1 MLHRRVPVSLFTVL
15 LAILALAAS
24 MLIAGCKES
33 GTRLTVGGQE
43 AADLAAEDETAAPAQ
58 GTATAA
64 AGQAAGA
71 AAGGGRGGRMAGGG
85 IGGGMRGGGM
95 RGGMRGGGMRGGGA
109 AGGAAQ
115 TAAQTAAPAPDLP
128 VRERPELTEVE
139 VAEKVEEFASLF
151 GPVSRIKEQY
161 WDDKATDWLLFTYTG
176 ENRGARGRKIKL
188 PLSMVEDAGD
198 QSILEGYFPIYVV
211 TGLRPSGN
219 VISRQEVSV
228 PKITIAEYKEQY
240 AAKAT
245 AAREAAAEEAAAAG
259 EADDTAAGTEAA
271 PAAATTEA
279 PAAGGRRMGGGMGGG
294 RRGRMGQ

>member
-1 MLHRRVPVSLFTVL
+1 
-15 LAILALAAS
+15 
-24 MLIAGCKES
+24 MLIAGCKQS
-33 GTRLTVGGQE
+33 DTRLTVGGQE
-43 AADLAAEDETAAPAQ
+43 TAELAAEDETAAPAQ

-71 AAGGGRGGRMAGGG
+71 AAGGGRGGRMGGG
-85 IGGGMRGGGM
+85 GMGGGMRGGGM
-95 RGGMRGGGMRGGGA
+95 RGGGMRGGGMRGGGM

-128 VRERPELTEVE
+128 VHEMPKLTEVE
-139 VAEKVEEFASLF
+139 LAEKVEEFASLF

-161 WDDKATDWLLFTYTG
+161 WDDKTTEWLLFTYTG

-188 PLSMVEDAGD
+188 PLSMVEDGGD
-198 QSILEGYFPIYVV
+198 LSVLEGYFPIYVV

-259 EADDTAAGTEAA
+259 EAGDTAAAAEAA
-271 PAAATTEA
+271 PAATTTET
-279 PAAGGRRMGGGMGGG
+279 PAAGGRRGMGG

>member
-33 GTRLTVGGQE
+33 DTRLTVGGQE
-43 AADLAAEDETAAPAQ
+43 TADLAAEEDATGATQGAGTAPA
-58 GTATAA
+58 G
-64 AGQAAGA
+64 G
-71 AAGGGRGGRMAGGG
+71 AAGGAAGGMRGARMRGGGAGGG
-85 IGGGMRGGGM
+85 PGGGGM
-95 RGGMRGGGMRGGGA
+95 RGGMRGGRMGGGA
-109 AGGAAQ
+109 GGPAQ
-115 TAAQTAAPAPDLP
+115 TAAQPEAPVPDLP
-128 VRERPELTEVE
+128 VRERPELTDVE

-211 TGLRPSGN
+211 TGLRPSGK

-259 EADDTAAGTEAA
+259 EAGDTAAGAEAA
-271 PAAATTEA
+271 PAAETTEA